1 MTEND
6 KLQVF
11 EDQTIRTAW
20 DEEKEEWY
28 FSVVDVV
35 VALTESPDYKTGR
48 KYWNKLKQRL
58 KEEGNELVTNCHQL
72 KMKAADGK
80 RRLTDVANTEQLLR
94 IIQSIPS
101 RKAEPFKMW
110 LAMVGRERIEEIID
124 PELTI
129 ERALDT
135 YAQKGYPPEWIN
147 QRLQTIRARKELT
160 TKQLVYSAVAIALAV
175 VCSMIK
181 LFEMPMGGSVTLLS
195 MLFIVLI
202 AYWYG
207 PYVGIMTAVAYG
219 LVQFVTE
226 PIFYTIPQML
236 LDYPL
241 AFGALGL
248 AGFFN
253 KKKWGLQIGYVVGVF
268 GRFIFSTI
276 SGIVFFASYAPEG
289 MNPILYSLGYQ
300 ASYLVPEAV
309 ITLIIISIPPVAKAL
324 ARVKQNAV
332 EA

>member
-1 MTEND
+1 MNNFFATPEGGWGD
-6 KLQVF
+6 GSVHLT
-11 EDQTIRTAW
+11 TIGIVIVIA
-20 DEEKEEWY
+20 
-28 FSVVDVV
+28 VIAALLI
-35 VALTESPDYKTGR
+35 VAAILRHR
-48 KYWNKLKQRL
+48 K
-58 KEEGNELVTNCHQL
+58 
-72 KMKAADGK
+72 A
-80 RRLTDVANTEQLLR
+80 
-94 IIQSIPS
+94 S
-101 RKAEPFKMW
+101 RKTA
-110 LAMVGRERIEEIID
+110 
-124 PELTI
+124 
-129 ERALDT
+129 
-135 YAQKGYPPEWIN
+135 
-147 QRLQTIRARKELT
+147 LT

-181 LFEMPMGGSVTLLS
+181 PFEMPMGGSVTLLS

-253 KKKWGLQIGYVVGVF
+253 RKKWGLQIGYIVGVI

-276 SGIVFFASYAPEG
+276 SGVVFFAAYAPEN
-289 MNPILYSLGYQ
+289 MNPIIYSLGYQ
-300 ASYLVPEAV
+300 ASYLVPEAI
-309 ITLIIISIPPVAKAL
+309 ITLVIICLPPVADAL
-324 ARVKQNAV
+324 ARIKRQAV
-332 EA
+332 EFPAKR

>member
-1 MTEND
+1 MNYFFATPEGAWGD
-6 KLQVF
+6 GSVHLT
-11 EDQTIRTAW
+11 TIGMVMVA
-20 DEEKEEWY
+20 
-28 FSVVDVV
+28 VVIAVLLIV
-35 VALTESPDYKTGR
+35 AAIMRQRKASKKTALTTR
-48 KYWNKLKQRL
+48 
-58 KEEGNELVTNCHQL
+58 
-72 KMKAADGK
+72 
-80 RRLTDVANTEQLLR
+80 
-94 IIQSIPS
+94 
-101 RKAEPFKMW
+101 
-110 LAMVGRERIEEIID
+110 
-124 PELTI
+124 
-129 ERALDT
+129 
-135 YAQKGYPPEWIN
+135 
-147 QRLQTIRARKELT
+147 
-160 TKQLVYSAVAIALAV
+160 QLVYSAAAIALAI

-248 AGFFN
+248 AGFFH
-253 KKKWGLQIGYVVGVF
+253 KKKWGLQIGYIVGVI
-268 GRFIFSTI
+268 GRFIFATI
-276 SGIVFFASYAPEG
+276 SGVVFFAAYAPEG
-289 MNPILYSLGYQ
+289 MSPLAYSAGYQ

-309 ITLIIISIPPVAKAL
+309 VTLVIISIPPVAKAL
-324 ARVKQNAV
+324 SHVKKQAV